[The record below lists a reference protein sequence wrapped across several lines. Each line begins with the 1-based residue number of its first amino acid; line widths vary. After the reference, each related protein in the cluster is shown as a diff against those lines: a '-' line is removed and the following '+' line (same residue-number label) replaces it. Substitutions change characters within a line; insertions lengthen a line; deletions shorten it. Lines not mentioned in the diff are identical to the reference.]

1 MNYNDLAKQV
11 SEDLINFPVNN
22 ESLTE
27 AFNIICDK
35 YNIIED
41 DRNTVLVKVIHIIS
55 VMGYDIKCIKPVKFE
70 SYL

>member
-27 AFNIICDK
+27 AFNIICDIL
-35 YNIIED
+35 YTSAFI
-41 DRNTVLVKVIHIIS
+41 
-55 VMGYDIKCIKPVKFE
+55 YD
-70 SYL
+70 